1 MGSPFYID
9 SVKRQILLPTNIK
22 ESSPGKDNFQS
33 LLWKYR
39 CKPYNKRYHR
49 FCIFQYI
56 FRIWNFFLPSINCHW
71 TDFHRMGNPKNIFK
85 IYQIAIGCNLHY
97 MSMLGFHKTHNHLGN
112 LYCMDKLNYAINLG
126 PSPWF
131 WTFSSKIT
139 IITTL
144 KVCCT
149 IWKTFIFTTMTKA
162 IDINATAAALA
173 VFLFINM
180 S

>member
-112 LYCMDKLNYAINLG
+112 LYCMDMLKYGINLG
-126 PSPWF
+126 LCFQVQLPLLQLSRSAAQFEKHSSSPQWPRQ
-131 WTFSSKIT
+131 SI
-139 IITTL
+139 
-144 KVCCT
+144 
-149 IWKTFIFTTMTKA
+149 
-162 IDINATAAALA
+162 
-173 VFLFINM
+173 
-180 S
+180 